1 MAKFVKPK
9 FEDQNK
15 TFMALANKVFADIS
29 QQDIRRNLIDQ
40 MIEDLK
46 KRYNK
51 AATQE
56 LKMPLWKSLEE
67 TNSWTA
73 EKMSVIEKTIKR
85 QEIPNFKQIIIQLL
99 EEKAVDTP
107 VIMMQKNV
115 GMLIS
120 GENILLACRLLN
132 IQPRVV
138 II

>member
-51 AATQE
+51 AAAQE

>member
-15 TFMALANKVFADIS
+15 SFMVLANKVFAEIS
-29 QQDIRRNLIDQ
+29 QQDIKRKLIDQ

-46 KRYNK
+46 KKYNT
-51 AATQE
+51 ASVQE
-56 LKMPLWKSLEE
+56 LKLPLWKSLQG
-67 TNSWTA
+67 TDSWVA
-73 EKMSVIEKTIKR
+73 EKMTVIERNIKR
-85 QEIPNFKQIIIQLL
+85 QELPYFKQTIVQLL
-99 EEKAVDTP
+99 EEQPVDTP

-120 GENILLACRLLN
+120 GENTLLACRLLN
-132 IQPRVV
+132 IQPKVV

>member
-51 AATQE
+51 AAAQE

-73 EKMSVIEKTIKR
+73 EKMTIIERTIKR
-85 QEIPNFKQIIIQLL
+85 QDIPFFKQTMIRLL
-99 EEKAVDTP
+99 EEQGVPTP
-107 VIMMQKNV
+107 IIMMKNDI
-115 GMLIS
+115 GMLIT
-120 GENILLACRLLN
+120 GENTLLACRLLN
-132 IQPRVV
+132 IQPKVV